1 MEYAQHCRR
10 LIADNKAEPSVYD
23 TMPIGPEALPEHI
36 ILDENIKAQEYDYYS
51 IGAFKASPDHKLVA
65 YAEDTKGVEIYTV
78 NVTDS
83 EALKS
88 LGEPLKGL
96 TCYLQWAARGRIG
109 EMFDRLRLIRVSP
122 VPHESVCSLLV
133 LKSHLRVVVRLEL
146 STQSSSI
153 SMERVFPACCLLL
166 DSRKR
171 LD

>member
-23 TMPIGPEALPEHI
+23 TMPTGPEAPPEHI

-96 TCYLQWAARGRIG
+96 TCYLQWAGKVY
-109 EMFDRLRLIRVSP
+109 F
-122 VPHESVCSLLV
+122 
-133 LKSHLRVVVRLEL
+133 
-146 STQSSSI
+146 
-153 SMERVFPACCLLL
+153 
-166 DSRKR
+166 
-171 LD
+171 